1 MSGAGGT
8 VELSFRL
15 QQITAAEDAAKR
27 VLVAVRQA
35 TDVSKDAKREI
46 TQQAK
51 GDLQQL
57 RALKTQELDRQRLGK
72 RFEELRDQ
80 VSGTGIGV
88 PLGELNKA
96 RQALGLTASL
106 AQGNLAA
113 LGGAAGLVGGPLA
126 AFVGTMIVKAIEAVK
141 AQLDAA
147 TDAKIARLDE
157 RFQAD
162 LADVARRLDYARRL
176 KDDPVFAAQQSR
188 EAFDLTVRDEAANAA
203 AGRRPADD
211 FLEGF

>member
-1 MSGAGGT
+1 MSGAGGN
-8 VELSFRL
+8 VELTFRL

-35 TDVSKDAKREI
+35 TDVSKETRREI

-57 RALKTQELDRQRLGK
+57 RALKTQELERQRLGK

-88 PLGELNKA
+88 PLGELNKS
-96 RQALGLTASL
+96 RNALGLTASL

-113 LGGAAGLVGGPLA
+113 LGGVAGMIAGPLGA
-126 AFVGTMIVKAIEAVK
+126 AIGAMIVKAIEAAK
-141 AQLDAA
+141 AAIDAA
-147 TDAKIARLDE
+147 TDAKVARLNE
-157 RFQAD
+157 KFQAD
-162 LADVARRLDYARRL
+162 LDDMARRLDYARRL
-176 KDDPVFAAQQSR
+176 KEDPVFAAQQSR
-188 EAFDLTVRDEAANAA
+188 EAFELTTRDEAAAAA
-203 AGRRPADD
+203 AGLRPADD
-211 FLEGF
+211 LLEGF